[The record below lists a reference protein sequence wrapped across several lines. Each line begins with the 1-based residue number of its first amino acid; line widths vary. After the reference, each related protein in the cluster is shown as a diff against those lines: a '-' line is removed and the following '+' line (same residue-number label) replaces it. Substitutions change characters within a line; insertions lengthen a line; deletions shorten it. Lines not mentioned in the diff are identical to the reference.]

1 MKRLLLFVLVFL
13 SACGPT
19 QRSRTAATLNDVE
32 TYIDAHPDSALAVLR
47 ALPPQSL
54 RGPAQRAR
62 AALLHSM
69 ALDKCYIDLQTD
81 SILAPAVV
89 WYGRHGSPDEKLKT
103 WYYLGRTQYNAGD
116 YREAIVTYTEALD
129 FIGKARDNKYIG
141 LVNQAMADTYSVSYL
156 REASDVYL
164 ERAYHAFLAVP
175 DSVMAKLTLYKQAL
189 SDVSQRKWK
198 QADSIH
204 MELLENPKGI
214 EAYLSRVKAS
224 YALSLI
230 LQSSDNAVTAC
241 ALFEDALTMS
251 GGLSFANYWAA
262 FAYGLSVIGQE
273 SRAESIYNQLG
284 TLYPSDE
291 SIAFWQNKTE
301 LRRNNYQ
308 SAYYLL
314 QKSLEY
320 QDSVL
325 RQTLNQSTI
334 AAQKEY
340 FSFKAV
346 QEKERAQHRKN
357 LLVLTLLVFLL
368 GALLTGLLAH
378 QHIKKEQHEYAR
390 LMQLMDVIKRQSEE
404 AENNR
409 TQRFN
414 HLFQNYFNT
423 LGQICAD
430 YEEGKIYSEN
440 VADKAILRRIDRIVY
455 DFVGNEDGHK
465 AFEDQLDRY
474 LDNIMT
480 CFRKDFPKLKPQDYQ
495 LASYVFSGIDMQTT
509 SVLMGADVDVLYTRK
524 SRLKATI
531 SKSSATRKTQ
541 YMAFFQ

>member
-47 ALPPQSL
+47 ALPPRSL

-129 FIGKARDNKYIG
+129 FTGKARDNKYIG

-204 MELLENPKGI
+204 MELLEDPKGI

-378 QHIKKEQHEYAR
+378 QHRKKEQHEYAR